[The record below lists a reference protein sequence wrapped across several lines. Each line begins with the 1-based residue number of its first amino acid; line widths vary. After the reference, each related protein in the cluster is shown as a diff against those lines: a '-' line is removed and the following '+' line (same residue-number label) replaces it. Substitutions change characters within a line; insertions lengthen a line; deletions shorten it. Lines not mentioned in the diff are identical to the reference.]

1 MAKTWFITGI
11 SSGLGRSMTE
21 KLLARGDR
29 VVGTVRKP
37 DTVNDLKKRYG
48 DRLTVATLDL
58 TDTAAIRSV
67 IDTAFG
73 AMGRMDVI
81 VSNAGYGLFGAGEE
95 VTDEQ
100 IRHQIETN
108 LIGSIQLIRAALPRL
123 RAQGGGRILQVSSE
137 GGQVAYPNFS
147 LYHATKWGIE
157 GFVESVA
164 QEVRPFNIELTLI
177 EPGATA
183 TDFGKGLVSP
193 PPLAAYENT
202 PAGEIRRMIQSGKFP
217 LKGDANKT
225 AQAIID
231 CAERNP
237 APKRLTLG
245 SDAYQRVRAALTER
259 LATLD
264 AQKAIADSTDM
275 APSAS

>member
-1 MAKTWFITGI
+1 
-11 SSGLGRSMTE
+11 
-21 KLLARGDR
+21 
-29 VVGTVRKP
+29 
-37 DTVNDLKKRYG
+37 
-48 DRLTVATLDL
+48 
-58 TDTAAIRSV
+58 V

-73 AMGRMDVI
+73 AKGRMDVI

-264 AQKAIADSTDM
+264 AQKAIADSTDK
-275 APSAS
+275 APSSS